1 MIQIDLFSKPSF
13 SIIGK
18 IWYLNYLLHQMPL
31 LNLKS
36 HPTMIILSL
45 RTEFSEIS
53 PEKILN
59 ILKGLNSC
67 KAAEIHNLSGKF
79 LKDVTDILAR
89 PMSQPCNLSIKLNL
103 FPRICKVAKKGFL
116 KRLQN

>member
-1 MIQIDLFSKPSF
+1 MIYFQNLLFQSLAKF
-13 SIIGK
+13 GIK
-18 IWYLNYLLHQMPL
+18 IWYSSYYDNIKFKDLNF
-31 LNLKS
+31 
-36 HPTMIILSL
+36 
-45 RTEFSEIS
+45 EFSEIS

-79 LKDVTDILAR
+79 LKDVTDILVR

-103 FPRICKVAKKGFL
+103 FPRSCKVAKMGFL
-116 KRLQN
+116 KGSKTDPQN